1 MLAPY
6 STWQVVIKAPYV
18 PQSRM
23 NVYYYPNFPNS
34 MELSELGKDV
44 GEFSINVW
52 PTNSGIANYT
62 TKIMRSPSIK
72 SFALC
77 FSFKS
82 EKDFQNS
89 CISFGTIG
97 WSLTNF
103 LYTLLIFLWF
113 SPLLLSPIY
122 LNLHSLQSPML
133 STSILP
139 ILQYTYHHTTS
150 ILPSLVSILI
160 SHQLR

>member
-6 STWQVVIKAPYV
+6 STWQVVFKAPFI
-18 PQSRM
+18 PQARM
-23 NVYYYPNFPNS
+23 DVYYYPNFPYS
-34 MELSELGKDV
+34 MELETTIGELSTK
-44 GEFSINVW
+44 VW
-52 PTNSGIANYT
+52 PTNSSIANYT
-62 TKIMRSPSIK
+62 IKIKRIPSIK

-139 ILQYTYHHTTS
+139 ILQSTYHHTTL
-150 ILPSLVSILI
+150 ILPSLVSLLI